1 MAEEGAER
9 ARTRVARRLVQL
21 PRREE
26 MLEQAAEASRA
37 GLRTRG
43 DRVIQ
48 TARPILHTSV
58 SAAGAWF
65 VATELVGHTQPFFA
79 PVAAVVT
86 LGLTVGQR
94 GRRAV
99 ELAAGVALGIFVAD
113 LMVSGIGSGTWQ
125 IAVVTGIAMLAATL
139 VGGGPLL
146 ATQAGVSA
154 VLVATLQPPDGGFS
168 FARLLD
174 SLVGGGVALT
184 VSAVLLPIDPLA
196 LARAGMDP
204 LLTRLADVL
213 EEVADALEARDI
225 EAAERALVEAS
236 EAQAEYERLRE
247 YLDAAGDT
255 ARITPGRRGRRDR
268 LARYRVAARHV
279 GIALANVRVLARAAT
294 RAITLDD
301 ATPQE
306 VPAALRA
313 LAASVRRLVLL
324 LDGEDEELGVRE
336 PAIHA
341 AGLANGVLEQT
352 DNLSAL
358 HLVGQLRLIATDL
371 LRAGGQDR
379 SKALEAVRAAMARVD
394 DP

>member
-1 MAEEGAER
+1 VAEEDAER
-9 ARTRVARRLVQL
+9 ARARVARRLNQL

-26 MLEQAAEASRA
+26 LLEHAAQASRA
-37 GLRTRG
+37 GLQSRG
-43 DRVIQ
+43 DRVIH

-58 SAAGAWF
+58 SAAAAWF
-65 VATELVGHTQPFFA
+65 VATELIGHQQPFFA

-99 ELAAGVALGIFVAD
+99 ELAMGVALGIFVAD
-113 LMVSGIGSGTWQ
+113 LMVSGIGTGTWQ

-139 VGGGPLL
+139 IGGGPLL

-168 FARLLD
+168 FTRLVD

-196 LARAGMDP
+196 LARNGMDP
-204 LLTRLADVL
+204 PIARLAAVL
-213 EEVADALEARDI
+213 EEIADALAAGDI
-225 EAAERALVEAS
+225 DAAERALVAAN
-236 EAQAEYERLRE
+236 EAQADYERLRE
-247 YLDAAGDT
+247 YLNAAGDT
-255 ARITPGRRGRRDR
+255 ARITPGRRGRRER

-279 GIALANVRVLARAAT
+279 GLALANLRVLARAAT
-294 RAITLDD
+294 RAITLEDS
-301 ATPQE
+301 TPPE
-306 VPAALRA
+306 VPAALRE
-313 LAASVRRLVLL
+313 LAQSARELMPF
-324 LDGEDEELGVRE
+324 LDDQEQELGVRE

-358 HLVGQLRLIATDL
+358 HLVGQLRLIAVDL
-371 LRAGGQDR
+371 LRAAGIDR
-379 SKALEAVRAAMARVD
+379 SEAVEAVRAAMARVD
-394 DP
+394 

>member
-1 MAEEGAER
+1 MAEEGAGR
-9 ARTRVARRLVQL
+9 ARARVARRLDQL

-37 GLRTRG
+37 GLPSRG
-43 DRVIQ
+43 DRMIQ

-65 VATELVGHTQPFFA
+65 VATEIVGHAQPFFA
-79 PVAAVVT
+79 PVAAVIT

-113 LMVSGIGSGTWQ
+113 LMVSGMGTGTWQ

-146 ATQAGVSA
+146 ASQAGVSA

-168 FARLLD
+168 FVRLLD

-184 VSAVLLPIDPLA
+184 VSALLLPVDPLA

-204 LLTRLADVL
+204 LLARLADVL

-225 EAAERALVEAS
+225 EAAERSLVDAS

-268 LARYRVAARHV
+268 LAGYRVAARHL
-279 GIALANVRVLARAAT
+279 GLALANVRVLARAAT

-301 ATPQE
+301 ATPPE
-306 VPAALRA
+306 LPAALNE
-313 LAASVRRLVLL
+313 LAESVRRLSLL
-324 LDGEDEELGVRE
+324 LDGEDGELDVRE

-379 SKALEAVRAAMARVD
+379 SKALAAVRGAMARVD
-394 DP
+394 D

>member
-1 MAEEGAER
+1 VAEEGAGGR
-9 ARTRVARRLVQL
+9 ARARVARRLDQL

-26 MLEQAAEASRA
+26 LIEQAAEASRA
-37 GLRTRG
+37 GLHSRG

-58 SAAGAWF
+58 SAAGAWL
-65 VATELVGHTQPFFA
+65 VATELIGHQQPFFA
-79 PVAAVVT
+79 PVAAVIT

-99 ELAAGVALGIFVAD
+99 ELAIGVALGIFVAD
-113 LMVSGIGSGTWQ
+113 MMVSGIGTGTWQ

-196 LARAGMDP
+196 LARSGMAP
-204 LLTRLADVL
+204 PIARLAAVL
-213 EEVADALEARDI
+213 EEIADAL
-225 EAAERALVEAS
+225 AADDVDAGERALLAAN
-236 EAQAEYERLRE
+236 EAQADYERLRE
-247 YLDAAGDT
+247 YLNAAGDT
-255 ARITPGRRGRRDR
+255 ARITPGRRGRRER
-268 LARYRVAARHV
+268 LARYRIAARHM
-279 GIALANVRVLARAAT
+279 GLALANLRVVARAAT
-294 RAITLDD
+294 RAITLED
-301 ATPQE
+301 ATPPE
-306 VPAALRA
+306 VPAALRELARSARA
-313 LAASVRRLVLL
+313 LAPY
-324 LDGEDEELGVRE
+324 LDEGEDALGVRE
-336 PAIHA
+336 PAVHA

-358 HLVGQLRLIATDL
+358 HLVGQLRLIAVDL
-371 LRAGGQDR
+371 LRAAGIAR
-379 SKALEAVRAAMARVD
+379 EEALEAVRGAMARVE
-394 DP
+394 